1 MYEVRQVIAR
11 LRLGGTDREIA
22 RSQRIGRTTV
32 ANIRRIAAQRGWL
45 DASSAMPDDGQLAT
59 AFKTARTTVHN
70 VSTVEPFRDEVLAWH
85 AQGVQVT
92 TIRQALQRKH
102 GFSGSLHAVYRFLH
116 RVAPS
121 LPQATIML
129 DFPIAETAQVD
140 FGQGPPITDRHSG
153 EIVKTWIFVMTL
165 AWSRHQYAEIVP
177 NQKVETWLSGHRHAF
192 EWFNGIPKKVS
203 YDFVAGNKIVVM
215 CPSPLCGRRQL
226 MPRAVAGGSRRAA
239 T

>member
-1 MYEVRQVIAR
+1 MANRRFEMYEVRQVIAR
-11 LRLGGTDREIA
+11 LRLGGTDRE
-22 RSQRIGRTTV
+22 T
-32 ANIRRIAAQRGWL
+32 
-45 DASSAMPDDGQLAT
+45 
-59 AFKTARTTVHN
+59 
-70 VSTVEPFRDEVLAWH
+70 
-85 AQGVQVT
+85 
-92 TIRQALQRKH
+92 
-102 GFSGSLHAVYRFLH
+102 
-116 RVAPS
+116 APS

-203 YDFVAGNKIVVM
+203 YDFVAGNKIV
-215 CPSPLCGRRQL
+215 
-226 MPRAVAGGSRRAA
+226 
-239 T
+239 